1 MMMESLM
8 MVSSNSLVVFLFSVI
23 PCKDLSLEGKGI
35 FCWKCI
41 FLESFFQCACSA
53 QIVKVVRGQFSVLQ
67 LTVRAGIHA
76 AIGGPTGHLFEHN
89 SQIIGQIRANLA
101 ACKVNIAYKQL
112 SYTSQLL
119 EQMKK
124 KFLPTC

>member
-1 MMMESLM
+1 MFC
-8 MVSSNSLVVFLFSVI
+8 SN
-23 PCKDLSLEGKGI
+23 CENG
-35 FCWKCI
+35 
-41 FLESFFQCACSA
+41 E
-53 QIVKVVRGQFSVLQ
+53 RTVLCVA
-67 LTVRAGIHA
+67 TNCETAGIHA

-112 SYTSQLL
+112 QLSTSQLL

>member
-1 MMMESLM
+1 MLWSNCESGERT
-8 MVSSNSLVVFLFSVI
+8 VFCVATN
-23 PCKDLSLEGKGI
+23 CK
-35 FCWKCI
+35 
-41 FLESFFQCACSA
+41 
-53 QIVKVVRGQFSVLQ
+53 
-67 LTVRAGIHA
+67 TAGSHA

-112 SYTSQLL
+112 QPSYTSQLL

>member
-1 MMMESLM
+1 MLCSNCESGERT
-8 MVSSNSLVVFLFSVI
+8 VFCVATN
-23 PCKDLSLEGKGI
+23 CE
-35 FCWKCI
+35 
-41 FLESFFQCACSA
+41 
-53 QIVKVVRGQFSVLQ
+53 
-67 LTVRAGIHA
+67 TAGVYA

-112 SYTSQLL
+112 QPGYTSQLL
-119 EQMKK
+119 EHMKK

>member
-1 MMMESLM
+1 MFCSNFESG
-8 MVSSNSLVVFLFSVI
+8 
-23 PCKDLSLEGKGI
+23 E
-35 FCWKCI
+35 
-41 FLESFFQCACSA
+41 
-53 QIVKVVRGQFSVLQ
+53 R
-67 LTVRAGIHA
+67 TVHCVATNCETVGIHA

-112 SYTSQLL
+112 QLSHTSQLL